1 MKNTKNNNL
10 MQEPLRDLFLPPLLR
25 NNPALFRNNN
35 KDIDSQ
41 FKIKGGYL
49 SYELLIYIE
58 NASSEESFLPNLI
71 KEIANMLKSLEKNK
85 IYSILPFVVNN
96 DNQKGNVVVEHAIF
110 IPF

>member
-10 MQEPLRDLFLPPLLR
+10 MQEPL
-25 NNPALFRNNN
+25 
-35 KDIDSQ
+35 
-41 FKIKGGYL
+41 
-49 SYELLIYIE
+49 
-58 NASSEESFLPNLI
+58 ASSEESFLPNLI

-96 DNQKGNVVVEHAIF
+96 ENQKGNVVVEHAIF